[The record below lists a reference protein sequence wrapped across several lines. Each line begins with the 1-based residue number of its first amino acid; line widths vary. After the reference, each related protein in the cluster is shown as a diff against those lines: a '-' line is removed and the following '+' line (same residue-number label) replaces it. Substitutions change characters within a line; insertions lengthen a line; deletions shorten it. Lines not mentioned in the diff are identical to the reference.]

1 MIIVLSIYMDKIES
15 GKATRINTFRDLI
28 VWRKAIDFVTS
39 IYKLTTAFPVNELYG
54 LSSQIR
60 RCAISIPSNIAEGY
74 GRRST
79 KDYIRFL
86 NISMGSI
93 YELQT
98 QLEIGLNLNFI
109 SKSDYESVYKNIREI
124 EIILRSL
131 ITKIN
136 GLNSIT

>member
-1 MIIVLSIYMDKIES
+1 MDKIEN
-15 GKATRINTFRDLI
+15 GKSTRINTFRDLI

-39 IYKLTTAFPVNELYG
+39 IYKLTTSFPANELYG
-54 LSSQIR
+54 LSLQIR
-60 RCAISIPSNIAEGY
+60 RCAVSIPSNIAEGY

-86 NISMGSI
+86 NIAMGSI

-109 SKSDYESVYKNIREI
+109 SKSNYESNYKKIREI
-124 EIILRSL
+124 GIILRSL
-131 ITKIN
+131 ITKIHQSN
-136 GLNSIT
+136 LIT

>member
-1 MIIVLSIYMDKIES
+1 MDHIENVKS
-15 GKATRINTFRDLI
+15 TRINTFRDLI

-39 IYKLTTAFPVNELYG
+39 IYKLTTSFPANELYA
-54 LSSQIR
+54 LSLQIR
-60 RCAISIPSNIAEGY
+60 RCAVSIPSNIAEGY

-86 NISMGSI
+86 NIAMGSI

-98 QLEIGLNLNFI
+98 QLEIGLNLDFI
-109 SKSDYESVYKNIREI
+109 SKSNYESNYKKIRER

-131 ITKIN
+131 ITKIHQS
-136 GLNSIT
+136 NSIT

>member
-1 MIIVLSIYMDKIES
+1 MDKIEY
-15 GKATRINTFRDLI
+15 GKSTRINTFRDLI

-79 KDYIRFL
+79 KDYVRFL
-86 NISMGSI
+86 NIAMGSI

-136 GLNSIT
+136 GSNSIT

>member
-1 MIIVLSIYMDKIES
+1 MDKIEN
-15 GKATRINTFRDLI
+15 GKSTRINTFRDLI

-39 IYKLTTAFPVNELYG
+39 IYKLTTSFPANELYG
-54 LSSQIR
+54 LSLQIR
-60 RCAISIPSNIAEGY
+60 RCAVSIPSNIAEGY

-86 NISMGSI
+86 NIAMGSI

-109 SKSDYESVYKNIREI
+109 SKSNYESNYKKIREI

-131 ITKIN
+131 ITKIHQSN
-136 GLNSIT
+136 LIT

>member
-1 MIIVLSIYMDKIES
+1 MDKIEN
-15 GKATRINTFRDLI
+15 GKSTRINTFRDLI

-39 IYKLTTAFPVNELYG
+39 IYKLTTSFPTNELYG
-54 LSSQIR
+54 LSLQIR
-60 RCAISIPSNIAEGY
+60 RCAVSIPSNIAEGY

-86 NISMGSI
+86 NIAMGSI

-109 SKSDYESVYKNIREI
+109 SKSNYESNYKKIREI

-131 ITKIN
+131 ITKIHQSN
-136 GLNSIT
+136 LIT

>member
-1 MIIVLSIYMDKIES
+1 MDKIENAKS
-15 GKATRINTFRDLI
+15 TRINTFRDLI

-39 IYKLTTAFPVNELYG
+39 IYKLTAYFPVNEQYG
-54 LSSQIR
+54 LLSQIR
-60 RCAISIPSNIAEGY
+60 RWAVSIPSNIAEGY

-86 NISMGSI
+86 NIAMGSV

-109 SKSDYESVYKNIREI
+109 SKSNYDSIYKNIREI

-131 ITKIN
+131 LTIIHQS
-136 GLNSIT
+136 NSIT

>member
-1 MIIVLSIYMDKIES
+1 MDKIES
-15 GKATRINTFRDLI
+15 GKSARINTFRDLI

-136 GLNSIT
+136 GSNSIT